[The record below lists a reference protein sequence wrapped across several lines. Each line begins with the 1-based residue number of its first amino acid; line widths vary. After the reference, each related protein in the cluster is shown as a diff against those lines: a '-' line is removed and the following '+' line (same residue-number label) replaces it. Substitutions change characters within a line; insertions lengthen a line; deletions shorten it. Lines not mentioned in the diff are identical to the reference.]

1 VRFKKNF
8 QPREEVLRKVARQR
22 GYEIAAGSL
31 SIDYSAG
38 QPEWHYVAI
47 ASNSKKGS
55 SVSELAQMM
64 SSYEGVD
71 SFSVGPLSP
80 LGESTVS

>member
-1 VRFKKNF
+1 M
-8 QPREEVLRKVARQR
+8 RKVARQR
-22 GYEIAAGSL
+22 GYEIAEGSL
-31 SIDYSAG
+31 SIDYDAG

-47 ASNSKKGS
+47 ASDRKKGS

-71 SFSVGPLSP
+71 RFGLRAHCRH
-80 LGESTVS
+80 